1 MKRTMMTYYGAV
13 AQNVFQCLWVFTFV
27 VLHTE
32 QIMLVSGFTLPL
44 QSCQRCTLLLRN
56 SFAVVVPKMA
66 ASPQQE
72 RRREVC
78 DDNSSAFTRRK
89 LFFQATVPTAGTS
102 IVATLLLG
110 MEPTCASTTTSLL
123 DEFYYGTTT
132 NDASATSTSTTFA
145 SSKKGEEGIDPTLRA
160 NYYYPTAK
168 KRYLPR
174 IQLVSNEISSITKSM
189 LDGDVGVINW
199 DAASKFAD
207 TTAENAILPLKLYE
221 SSLRGQ
227 GLSMSNA
234 YAKSMKADAAVF
246 EQKTRELQRA
256 VRDRSVDAALSAL
269 TAMNL
274 ALTDYR
280 KSGRLMDDI
289 EEIPS
294 VDDIRRMTMR
304 KPTVAVPFK

>member
-1 MKRTMMTYYGAV
+1 MYYGVV
-13 AQNVFQCLWVFTFV
+13 AHRNPLQCLMVFLSV
-27 VLHTE
+27 IMQAE
-32 QIMLVSGFTLPL
+32 QLMLVFGLTLPSL
-44 QSCQRCTLLLRN
+44 TFRRHNLRN
-56 SFAVVVPKMA
+56 SSLVVQRMA
-66 ASPQQE
+66 IPQQE
-72 RRREVC
+72 RERETCDSNSPALSRR
-78 DDNSSAFTRRK
+78 RL
-89 LFFQATVPTAGTS
+89 LFHATVPTAGIFFFS
-102 IVATLLLG
+102 MDRA
-110 MEPTCASTTTSLL
+110 MASTSLL
-123 DEFYYGTTT
+123 DEFYYGTSPPK
-132 NDASATSTSTTFA
+132 DASATSASTTFA

-174 IQLVSNEISSITKSM
+174 IQLVSNEISSITKNM
-189 LDGDVGVINW
+189 FVGDGEVINW

-227 GLSMSNA
+227 GLSMSNS
-234 YAKSMKADAAVF
+234 YAKSMKADATVF
-246 EQKTRELQRA
+246 EQKTRELQKA

-289 EEIPS
+289 DEIPS

-304 KPTVAVPFK
+304 KPTVAVPVK

>member
-1 MKRTMMTYYGAV
+1 MAGA
-13 AQNVFQCLWVFTFV
+13 
-27 VLHTE
+27 
-32 QIMLVSGFTLPL
+32 
-44 QSCQRCTLLLRN
+44 
-56 SFAVVVPKMA
+56 
-66 ASPQQE
+66 PQQE

-78 DDNSSAFTRRK
+78 DINSFALTRRK
-89 LFFQATVPTAGTS
+89 LLFHATVPTAGTTS

-110 MEPTCASTTTSLL
+110 VEPTSASTATSLL
-123 DEFYYGTTT
+123 DEFYYGATT
-132 NDASATSTSTTFA
+132 NDASTTSTSTTFA

-174 IQLVSNEISSITKSM
+174 IQLVSNEISSITESM
-189 LDGDVGVINW
+189 LVGDVGVINW

-256 VRDRSVDAALSAL
+256 VRDRSVNAALSAL

-274 ALTDYR
+274 ALADYR
-280 KSGRLMDDI
+280 KCGRLMDDI
-289 EEIPS
+289 AEIPS